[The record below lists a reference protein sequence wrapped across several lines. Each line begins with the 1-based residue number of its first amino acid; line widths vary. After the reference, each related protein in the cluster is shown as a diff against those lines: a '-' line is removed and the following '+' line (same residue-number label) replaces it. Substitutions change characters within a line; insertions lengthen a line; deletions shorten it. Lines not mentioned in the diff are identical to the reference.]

1 MRLLEDLGCSNAEL
15 SLVFCDDRTIATLNK
30 KYRKLAKST
39 DVLSF
44 ALRENSCDQ
53 MINNVLGDVVISV
66 ETAKRQARARKLALR
81 DELIRLL
88 IHGCLHLVGY
98 DHVGV
103 SKAKATRMRKKED
116 KLWQIL
122 R

>member
-1 MRLLEDLGCSNAEL
+1 MGCKNGEL
-15 SLVFCDDRTIATLNK
+15 SLVFCDDQEIKALNK
-30 KYRKLAKST
+30 EYRRRNKPT

-66 ETAKRQARARKLALR
+66 ETARRQAREQKVTWR
-81 DELIRLL
+81 EEIIRLL

-103 SKAKATRMRKKED
+103 SKTKAAKMRRKED
-116 KLWQIL
+116 QLCKIL
-122 R
+122 NEE